1 MQANV
6 IVRRRTPRRPA
17 AGPTST
23 HHDGEV
29 VGRVLDAHA
38 QQDGAGVDGGGGAV
52 HALGGLAEG
61 HAVVADGHLR
71 LQHPTEKRAA
81 PTNAGGVRHGVEGK
95 RARRLRGS
103 AATSY
108 CGGCRRL
115 GGPSDAPL
123 GVEAGQAGM
132 RACQPCPSPPKLRTS
147 EETRELTSAAGR
159 GGQARGAATA
169 SRRFGGG
176 SGGELRSTATASCR
190 PARAPTR
197 PAAQPNP
204 RGAYLESRRPA
215 ETRLGRCLASTRP
228 EHRWARTPGPGRPP
242 GARHRPRMAAWWLA
256 ASAEE
261 RRGTRALRRRGWQP
275 AIV

>member
-1 MQANV
+1 MK
-6 IVRRRTPRRPA
+6 PA
-17 AGPTST
+17 APWRQPEPT
-23 HHDGEV
+23 
-29 VGRVLDAHA
+29 AH
-38 QQDGAGVDGGGGAV
+38 
-52 HALGGLAEG
+52 
-61 HAVVADGHLR
+61 
-71 LQHPTEKRAA
+71 T
-81 PTNAGGVRHGVEGK
+81 
-95 RARRLRGS
+95 
-103 AATSY
+103 
-108 CGGCRRL
+108 CR
-115 GGPSDAPL
+115 
-123 GVEAGQAGM
+123 
-132 RACQPCPSPPKLRTS
+132 PSPPHRPTPLPRTTTLSSFPLLLPIPVKSLVHATGHQRADSRAGAECFAAAHCHTS